1 MVMNALASYR
11 VARKQAWQWRSEL
24 SWVKKLG
31 LSLGMACL
39 IGLLAQARIP
49 LPWTPVPITG
59 QTFGVLL
66 AAVILGQGWSG
77 VSIALYIGLGVAG
90 IPWFNGFTGGLQ
102 ALAGPTGGYLI
113 GFMLAAMFLGYFVG
127 KFAKTRNYF
136 ALLGLMLFADFILIF
151 GPGLLQLNLWL
162 NLVNHNA
169 ANIGQLL
176 TLGLLPFIIGDIIK
190 VIAAAAAG
198 WALLPKQ
205 KD

>member
-1 MVMNALASYR
+1 MVGNALAGYR
-11 VARKQAWQWRSEL
+11 IARKQAWQWRSEL

-31 LSLGMACL
+31 LSMGMACL

-77 VSIALYIGLGVAG
+77 VSIAIYIGLGVAG
-90 IPWFNGFTGGLQ
+90 VPWFNGFTGGLQ

-113 GFMLAAMFLGYFVG
+113 GFMLAALFLGYFLS
-127 KFAKTRNYF
+127 KFTNTRNYW
-136 ALLGLMLFADFILIF
+136 ALLGLMLFADFVLIF

-169 ANIGQLL
+169 VNIGQLL
-176 TLGLLPFIIGDIIK
+176 SLGLLPFIIGDIIK

-198 WALLPKQ
+198 SALLPKE